1 MTLNHRVDSLD
12 SWESSFHVFLFF
24 FFSSVFL
31 CAQSK
36 KQYENQYKWMR
47 QNPQVQKSFSD
58 AYVGSVKTLACLLNN
73 RQTPK
78 PFLPTFCLSKSEYF
92 INKKEWF

>member
-1 MTLNHRVDSLD
+1 MTLNHKVDSLD
-12 SWESSFHVFLFF
+12 SWESSFHVF
-24 FFSSVFL
+24 SSDFL

-36 KQYENQYKWMR
+36 KQHENQYMWMR
-47 QNPQVQKSFSD
+47 QKPQVQKDFSN

-73 RQTPK
+73 CQTLK
-78 PFLPTFCLSKSEYF
+78 PFLPIFCLSKSEYF